1 MALSLDGTTGI
12 TSDGGTPVI
21 ENLDTTATGIAVTG
35 ELTTTG
41 NAGIGASSPNYRL
54 TVQATENGQGA
65 AYIHNSGSNVWGLE
79 IGVHSAV
86 SESDLVLS
94 GNAVIGSQSS
104 LSFVAEDTGYFR
116 WMTGGTSHK
125 TGTAGA
131 TERMRIDSDGRVTMP
146 YQPAF
151 RAWGNATTTGQVV
164 KWNVVPLNIGGHYNS
179 STGRFTVPVNGTY
192 LIILT
197 IFVSVTGTTQLTAR
211 TSGGSI
217 MESKMNTN
225 EGAYNSNS
233 GSVLV
238 YLSAGDYVEVNF
250 DSGSV
255 LNGPQF
261 TYFAGYLIG

>member
-1 MALSLDGTTGI
+1 MSTLNVTALKHESAGVDNL
-12 TSDGGTPVI
+12 V
-21 ENLDTTATGIAVTG
+21 LDT
-35 ELTTTG
+35 
-41 NAGIGASSPNYRL
+41 
-54 TVQATENGQGA
+54 
-65 AYIHNSGSNVWGLE
+65 
-79 IGVHSAV
+79 
-86 SESDLVLS
+86 S
-94 GNAVIGSQSS
+94 GNATFGGIAKVGSLMNPS
-104 LSFVAEDTGYFR
+104 G
-116 WMTGGTSHK
+116 
-125 TGTAGA
+125 AGSA
-131 TERMRIDSDGRVTMP
+131 IAMDSAGRVTMP

>member
-1 MALSLDGTTGI
+1 MTITLNGTTGI
-12 TSDGGTPVI
+12 TSTVITETSGGNV
-21 ENLDTTATGIAVTG
+21 
-35 ELTTTG
+35 
-41 NAGIGASSPNYRL
+41 GIGTSLPNEKL
-54 TVQATENGQGA
+54 TV
-65 AYIHNSGSNVWGLE
+65 
-79 IGVHSAV
+79 
-86 SESDLVLS
+86 
-94 GNAVIGSQSS
+94 
-104 LSFVAEDTGYFR
+104 VAS
-116 WMTGGTSHK
+116 TGGTGGIRVE
-125 TGTAGA
+125 TQYGAGYFGNYNNYPA
-131 TERMRIDSDGRVTMP
+131 MMYNSSGLKPVVVYDTNNHITSLHTDNTERMRIDSAGRVTMP